1 MYCKTI
7 KWKQQV
13 VVFIVYIILA
23 LLKNIKDN
31 KNTLTNRSQLHTR
44 LQYNFY
50 WFLIIQLEFN
60 TINLNKQTK

>member
-1 MYCKTI
+1 M
-7 KWKQQV
+7 

>member
-1 MYCKTI
+1 M
-7 KWKQQV
+7 

-31 KNTLTNRSQLHTR
+31 KNTLTNRSQLHKR

-50 WFLIIQLEFN
+50 WFFIIQLEFN
-60 TINLNKQTK
+60 TISLNKQTKLKKKLRF